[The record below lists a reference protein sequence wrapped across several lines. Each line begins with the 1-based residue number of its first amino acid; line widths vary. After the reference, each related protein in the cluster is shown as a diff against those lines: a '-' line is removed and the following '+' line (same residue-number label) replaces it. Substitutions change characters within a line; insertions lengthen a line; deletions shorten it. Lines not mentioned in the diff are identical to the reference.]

1 MLIVIYLFLT
11 FALIPFALIPM
22 LGKVAD
28 FVLTLA
34 YPQACQICEQSV
46 ENLSDGVACHWCW
59 ERTRIFSGAE
69 TLCGKCGRFLQAK
82 PTNFQTSCHQCDEH
96 FYDSASA
103 VGIYEYAVSAS
114 VLNLKRE
121 PFVAKRLQ
129 KLLVS
134 RFQNS
139 ASRDATKIIP
149 VPLSKKRFLE
159 RGFNQAAVLAEILAG
174 QTRITLDE
182 QTLIR
187 QVHTPMHRATMD
199 NKAREAS
206 VKNAFE
212 VKRQNFIEGENIL
225 LVDDVFTS
233 GATVSSCAKIL
244 KEKGAGKVY
253 VLTIARTA

>member
-1 MLIVIYLFLT
+1 MLSKIYDSL
-11 FALIPFALIPM
+11 
-22 LGKVAD
+22 VA
-28 FVLTLA
+28 LA
-34 YPQACQICEQSV
+34 YPQACQICEHSV
-46 ENLSDGVACHWCW
+46 ENLSDGVACRSCW
-59 ERTRIFSGAE
+59 EKTRVFSGAE

-82 PTNFQTSCHQCDEH
+82 STAFQTFCRECEEH
-96 FYDSASA
+96 FYDAASA
-103 VGIYEYAVSAS
+103 VGVYEYALSAS
-114 VLNLKRE
+114 VLNLKGE
-121 PFVAKRLQ
+121 PFIAQ
-129 KLLVS
+129 KLKNLFVS

-139 ASRDATKIIP
+139 PFRDATKIIP

-174 QTRITLDE
+174 QTCVTLDN

-187 QVHTPMHRATMD
+187 TIHTPMHRATMD
-199 NKAREAS
+199 SKARETS

-212 VKRQNFIEGENIL
+212 IKRHNFIRGENIL

-244 KEKGAGKVY
+244 KENGANKVY